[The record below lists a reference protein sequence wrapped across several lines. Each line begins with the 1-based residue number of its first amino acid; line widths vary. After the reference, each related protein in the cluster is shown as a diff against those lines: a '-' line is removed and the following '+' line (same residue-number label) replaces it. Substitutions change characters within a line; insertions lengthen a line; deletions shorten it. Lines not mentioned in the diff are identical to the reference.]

1 MSFVL
6 RFTPTGLTAAK
17 YDEIIKQLNVA
28 GAGAPNG
35 RSYHVC
41 FGDPNNLFV
50 SEIWENMEDFQAFG
64 QTLMPIMLKLG
75 LDPGQ
80 PAVLPVHN
88 SIWPAP

>member
-17 YDEIIKQLNVA
+17 YDEIIKQLNA
-28 GAGAPNG
+28 DGAGAPKG

-64 QTLMPIMLKLG
+64 QTLMPIMHKLG
-75 LDPGQ
+75 LEPGQ
-80 PAVLPVHN
+80 PTVLPVHN